1 MNIAFIKSIS
11 KFIYSKRLI
20 IDAKYLYPVFNIKHS
35 RNIMSLFNKNHHKL
49 IFLIFLAI
57 FSNNALAVGYSKSQL
72 QQLAINY
79 LAQNLNELTNGTR
92 ELSAQPIDPRI
103 SDKSCNTEL
112 LINSANVQ
120 RSNRQS
126 TIQIKCLDEKKWN
139 LYVQVKIME
148 LAPIVVVNQ
157 NLNKGEVITRDHLIT
172 KQTQKHLIRTQY
184 LNEKQMYTLLGSR
197 SKRNIRSGSAIT
209 YKQVCMVCKGD
220 RVTIFA
226 SYRGLRIKT
235 AGIALQDGIIG
246 QNISVKNS
254 KSGKK
259 LHAKVLGVD
268 QVKVS
273 I

>member
-1 MNIAFIKSIS
+1 MNIASIKSIS
-11 KFIYSKRLI
+11 KFVYSKRLI

-49 IFLIFLAI
+49 IFFIFLTLL
-57 FSNNALAVGYSKSQL
+57 SNNATAVSYSKAQL
-72 QQLAINY
+72 EQLAINY
-79 LAQNLNELTNGTR
+79 LEQDLQGLTSGTR
-92 ELSAQPIDPRI
+92 KLSALAIDPRI
-103 SDKSCNTEL
+103 PDKNCDTEL
-112 LINSANVQ
+112 LINSAKVQ

-148 LAPIVVVNQ
+148 IAPIVVVNQ
-157 NLNKGEVITRDHLIT
+157 NLNKGEIIT
-172 KQTQKHLIRTQY
+172 KEHLSIKQMQKHLIRTQY
-184 LNEKQMYTLLGSR
+184 LNETQSTTLLGSR
-197 SKRNIRSGSAIT
+197 SKRNLRSGSAIT

-220 RVTIFA
+220 KVTIFA
-226 SYRGLRIKT
+226 GVRGLRIKT
-235 AGIALQDGIIG
+235 AGFALQDGIIG

>member
-1 MNIAFIKSIS
+1 
-11 KFIYSKRLI
+11 
-20 IDAKYLYPVFNIKHS
+20 
-35 RNIMSLFNKNHHKL
+35 MSLFNKNHHKL
-49 IFLIFLAI
+49 IFFIFLVL
-57 FSNNALAVGYSKSQL
+57 FSNNTSAVGYSKSQL

-79 LAQNLNELTNGTR
+79 LAQNLKELTNGTR
-92 ELSAQPIDPRI
+92 ELSALPIDPRI
-103 SDKSCNTEL
+103 SDKNCETEL
-112 LINSANVQ
+112 LINSVNVQ

-157 NLNKGEVITRDHLIT
+157 NLSKGEIITNEHLIT

-184 LNEKQMYTLLGSR
+184 LNKAQMYTLLGSR

-226 SYRGLRIKT
+226 SYRGLSIKT

-259 LHAKVLGVD
+259 LHARVIGVD